1 MSGSIAQLNI
11 YNYAMPDDTVME
23 MKMFC
28 GEKGNIVNDDTLTT
42 VGTMETETED
52 KECKNCSI

>member
-1 MSGSIAQLNI
+1 
-11 YNYAMPDDTVME
+11 MPDDTVME

-28 GEKGNIVNDDTLTT
+28 GEKGNIVNDETLTT

-52 KECKNCSI
+52 KECKNCST